1 MQIRPVSSVGRVRR
15 ANRLE
20 SAAHKGE
27 PMLQSGD
34 RAPLF
39 SLPDADMEMFELGE
53 ALRAKAAQYRL
64 EVRAV
69 ACLSGCL
76 EPANLGLR
84 GAGRSTLRFSA
95 VSVADVDAF
104 LACARDYWAAPLAA
118 DVRKLIPRRLRRK
131 AQVIGPVRA

>member
-1 MQIRPVSSVGRVRR
+1 MP
-15 ANRLE
+15 RLVFVCRTCDRYAPPG
-20 SAAHKGE
+20 SAAARRG
-27 PMLQSGD
+27 
-34 RAPLF
+34 A
-39 SLPDADMEMFELGE
+39 ELVE
-53 ALRAKAAQYRL
+53 ALRAQAAQYRL
-64 EVRAV
+64 EVREV